1 MVQKSVGDAEIAF
14 GVLKVNRVDL
24 VRHRGA
30 ADFALLELLLE
41 KAHGDV
47 APDVAVE
54 VDENRVGAFDLVEEF
69 GHVVVRFDLDGV
81 RVEGHAKAFF
91 DHALAVS
98 FPVVVGVG
106 DEVGIEV
113 THGAVH
119 LGVELDGFDR
129 FDDAGQTNSDVGHFL
144 ADSRRAG
151 GLAVRAR
158 EHRNGGPAVRK
169 FTDVIADGGEA
180 FHESLAAGGEHQCMA
195 CVVDV
200 FARAGEV
207 HEFGGLGK
215 FFVVSD
221 LFFDPV
227 FHGLDV
233 VVGAGFN
240 RLDLFAVAFREVV
253 G

>member
-1 MVQKSVGDAEIAF
+1 M
-14 GVLKVNRVDL
+14 
-24 VRHRGA
+24 
-30 ADFALLELLLE
+30 
-41 KAHGDV
+41 
-47 APDVAVE
+47 
-54 VDENRVGAFDLVEEF
+54 
-69 GHVVVRFDLDGV
+69 
-81 RVEGHAKAFF
+81 
-91 DHALAVS
+91 
-98 FPVVVGVG
+98 
-106 DEVGIEV
+106 
-113 THGAVH
+113 
-119 LGVELDGFDR
+119 
-129 FDDAGQTNSDVGHFL
+129 
-144 ADSRRAG
+144 
-151 GLAVRAR
+151 RAR